1 MLKGKV
7 ALITGAGKGIGAAIA
22 KEMAAQGAFV
32 IINYSRS
39 KEQAM
44 QVKAS
49 IEAAGGQAAIYGCD
63 VSDSESVKNM
73 IADVIKEH

>member
-49 IEAAGGQAAIYGCD
+49 IEAAGGQAASCL
-63 VSDSESVKNM
+63 ESCHPMTN
-73 IADVIKEH
+73 